1 MKKTMALLLTLCVL
15 LTLAACGKKGASGS
29 LDLEKA
35 QSDIAALEFMPTAT
49 LVLDDATL
57 TDVYGVDASL
67 LQSYL
72 CVVPMMNVQASG
84 YWLLLP
90 KEGETDTVKAQM
102 ETYLDSYQNLW
113 DNYLPEQ
120 AELVRGRMATTLETS
135 EGSWL
140 VYIISSDNEKVLE
153 TLQAAVS

>member
-90 KEGETDTVKAQM
+90 KEGETGPGCVNQGSKAIKAPAILVPMRIMPKSLGWQPSTVQLSRIGPSKSKNPSRKAIWR
-102 ETYLDSYQNLW
+102 S
-113 DNYLPEQ
+113 P
-120 AELVRGRMATTLETS
+120 
-135 EGSWL
+135 
-140 VYIISSDNEKVLE
+140 
-153 TLQAAVS
+153 AARAWR